1 MKKSLDSRPRCTSLL
16 RGSRKTVTCCVVPLL
31 GGWRTH
37 HLAAHIMS
45 SVLPPHPVVEYGMSR
60 KKLVEHA
67 RKNNVILGL
76 FLFGTSRVGEFLE
89 KGFTFI
95 SIGNDLHHVLTQA
108 GAYVADMENIAK
120 ENGKSWKRRSTAL
133 F

>member
-1 MKKSLDSRPRCTSLL
+1 MGLFLKRAQPELE
-16 RGSRKTVTCCVVPLL
+16 
-31 GGWRTH
+31 
-37 HLAAHIMS
+37 AAT
-45 SVLPPHPVVEYGMSR
+45 

-67 RKNNVILGL
+67 RKNDVILGV
-76 FLFGTSRVGEFLE
+76 FLFGTARVGEFLE

-108 GAYVADMENIAK
+108 GAYVADKENIAK
-120 ENGKSWKRRSTAL
+120 EKSKTWTRRATAL

>member
-1 MKKSLDSRPRCTSLL
+1 MGLYEKYKFPDMYTS
-16 RGSRKTVTCCVVPLL
+16 PEL
-31 GGWRTH
+31 GDAT
-37 HLAAHIMS
+37 
-45 SVLPPHPVVEYGMSR
+45 
-60 KKLVEHA
+60 KKLIA
-67 RKNNVILGL
+67 ARRKNNVILGL

-120 ENGKSWKRRSTAL
+120 DKGKTWKRRSTAL

>member
-1 MKKSLDSRPRCTSLL
+1 MYTS
-16 RGSRKTVTCCVVPLL
+16 PEL
-31 GGWRTH
+31 G
-37 HLAAHIMS
+37 AATQ
-45 SVLPPHPVVEYGMSR
+45 
-60 KKLVEHA
+60 KLVEHA

-95 SIGNDLHHVLTQA
+95 SVGNDLHHVLTQT
-108 GAYVADMENIAK
+108 GTYVNDIETVSK
-120 ENGKSWKRRSTAL
+120 EKGKVWKRRPTAL